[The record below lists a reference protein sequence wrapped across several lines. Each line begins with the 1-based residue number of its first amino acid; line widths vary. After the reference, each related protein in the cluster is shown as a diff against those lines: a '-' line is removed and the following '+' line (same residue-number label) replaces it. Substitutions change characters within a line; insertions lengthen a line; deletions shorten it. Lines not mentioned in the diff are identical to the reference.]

1 MRDLGLIPG
10 LERSPGGGH
19 GSPLQF
25 SYLDNPHGQRTEE
38 MPWTEDS
45 AGYSPWGRKESD
57 MTEKISRA
65 HNVKPMCQS
74 RFRNIYLIVNWQV
87 CLTLPWH
94 SPSQEVILK
103 VWISNAVT
111 RCWCKNLFSLKAP
124 RIYGDNWTTTV
135 LLLYIN
141 KSRLLSS
148 PQIMEPI

>member
-1 MRDLGLIPG
+1 MSIPG
-10 LERSPGGGH
+10 EGH
-19 GSPLQF
+19 GNPLQY
-25 SYLDNPHGQRTEE
+25 SCLENPHGQ
-38 MPWTEDS
+38 S
-45 AGYSPWGRKESD
+45 SLAGYSPWGRKESD

-124 RIYGDNWTTTV
+124 RISLSKAPRIYGDNWTTTV